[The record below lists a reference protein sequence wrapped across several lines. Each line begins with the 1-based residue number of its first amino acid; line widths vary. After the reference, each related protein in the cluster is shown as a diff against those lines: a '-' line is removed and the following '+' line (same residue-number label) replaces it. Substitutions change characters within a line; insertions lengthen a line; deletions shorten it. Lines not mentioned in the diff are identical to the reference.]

1 MIGGESSLMSIS
13 FMIFV
18 ISMNLL
24 IIYCMLKDISDYIDY
39 QRNKREK
46 EKNLLRENIHLDL
59 TEEEYEMLNT
69 LCRFDRCNTQEY
81 LRKILKNL

>member
-18 ISMNLL
+18 ISMDLL

-46 EKNLLRENIHLDL
+46 EK
-59 TEEEYEMLNT
+59 T
-69 LCRFDRCNTQEY
+69 
-81 LRKILKNL
+81 

>member
-1 MIGGESSLMSIS
+1 MSIS
-13 FMIFV
+13 LMFFIIFMD
-18 ISMNLL
+18 LL

-39 QRNKREK
+39 QRNKRKK

-59 TEEEYEMLNT
+59 TEDEYEMLNT
-69 LCRFDRCNTQEY
+69 LCKFDRCNTQEY

>member
-1 MIGGESSLMSIS
+1 MSIS

-18 ISMNLL
+18 ILMDLF

-46 EKNLLRENIHLDL
+46 EKNLLRESIHLYL
-59 TEEEYEMLNT
+59 TEEEDEMLND
-69 LCRFDRCNTQEY
+69 LCKLDRCNTQEY

>member
-13 FMIFV
+13 LIFFIIFMD
-18 ISMNLL
+18 LL
-24 IIYCMLKDISDYIDY
+24 IIYCMLKGISDHIYY
-39 QRNKREK
+39 QKNKREK
-46 EKNLLRENIHLDL
+46 EKNLLRENIYLDL
-59 TEEEYEMLNT
+59 TEEEDEMLNT

>member
-1 MIGGESSLMSIS
+1 MIGGESSLMNIS
-13 FMIFV
+13 LMFFIIFMD
-18 ISMNLL
+18 LL